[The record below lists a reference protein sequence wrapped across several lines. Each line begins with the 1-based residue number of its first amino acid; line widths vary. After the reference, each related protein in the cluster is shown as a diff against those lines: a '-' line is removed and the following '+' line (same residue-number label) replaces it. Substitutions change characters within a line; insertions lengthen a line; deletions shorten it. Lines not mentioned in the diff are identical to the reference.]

1 MKSFERREKV
11 SRAIMREISNMLQT
25 GAVKDD
31 RLNKFVSIVDVD
43 MNPALSSAKV
53 LFSVM
58 STGSDIDSLAS
69 LIGVKAALN
78 EHSGY
83 IRGAVGRKL
92 NLKYAPRLIFVQSES
107 LAKAVDLVDLIDRT
121 VEKDD
126 ENREHRIS

>member
-1 MKSFERREKV
+1 MTLKMKRK
-11 SRAIMREISNMLQT
+11 ISIIGMGYVGCGNALVLAQHSQ
-25 GAVKDD
+25 
-31 RLNKFVSIVDVD
+31 VSIVDVD

>member
-11 SRAIMREISNMLQT
+11 ARAIMREISNLIQH

-31 RLNKFVSIVDVD
+31 RLNKFVSIVEVD
-43 MNPALSSAKV
+43 LNAGLSSAKV

-58 STGSDIDSLAS
+58 NTGDADNLSSLV
-69 LIGVKAALN
+69 GVKAALN

-83 IRGAVGRKL
+83 IRGVVGRKL
-92 NLKYAPRLIFVQSES
+92 NLKYAPKLIFVQSES
-107 LAKAVDLVDLIDRT
+107 LTKAVDLVDLIDKT

-126 ENREHRIS
+126 ENRGHRVS